1 MSKKPVSKYL
11 NKMPGFIPCPKN
23 TFSGGH
29 NLKGNFASDFRAARK
44 FSVFC
49 HPVTTYYDEDYRL
62 EIEARPE
69 NESTTEEDGERIS
82 ESNENG
88 SKKRERKEK
97 RRVSFKD
104 ESVEENGQRDQD
116 SFLEIDSRHDVWEQ
130 IRGLKAEIRTLEK
143 ELREEERRYGD
154 RNQ

>member
-1 MSKKPVSKYL
+1 MKSINQEDKRKTEEPSRIEKEE
-11 NKMPGFIPCPKN
+11 
-23 TFSGGH
+23 SQE
-29 NLKGNFASDFRAARK
+29 AAEDKDVERLENAEREEYID
-44 FSVFC
+44 
-49 HPVTTYYDEDYRL
+49 VTTYYDEDYRL

-104 ESVEENGQRDQD
+104 ESVEEKGQRDQD
-116 SFLEIDSRHDVWEQ
+116 SFLEIDSRHDVWAQ
-130 IRGLKAEIRTLEK
+130 IRGLKAEIRTLER